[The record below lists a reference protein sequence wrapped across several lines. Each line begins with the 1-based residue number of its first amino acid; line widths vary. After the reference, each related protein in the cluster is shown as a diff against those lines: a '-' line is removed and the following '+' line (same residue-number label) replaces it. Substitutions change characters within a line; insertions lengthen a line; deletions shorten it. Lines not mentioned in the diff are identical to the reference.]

1 MVRDVGVCVLVGHKT
16 GLARYGFEKSRLAR
30 TKDKPNKDQIS
41 RPKPKVKDQDQSQSN
56 RPKQAHRP
64 RTKAKD

>member
-1 MVRDVGVCVLVGHKT
+1 MLGY
-16 GLARYGFEKSRLAR
+16 AYGTKRVVQDTDLKNPGWPGR
-30 TKDKPNKDQIS
+30 TKDKPNKEQIS
-41 RPKPKVKDQDQSQSN
+41 RPKPKGKDQDQSQSK